1 MRTRRATRSARLAL
15 AITAAAALTAT
26 LTACEDEVVDNGA
39 AGSDS
44 AGAGGSDRDG
54 DGGSG
59 DTTEDETAEG
69 DAGRDGSGDGEGN
82 PVEQSCGTTD
92 LTFTVSTETQAG
104 GYFLVTAQAN
114 EGVTC
119 HLEGSYPGAAFGSA
133 EESHAGPA
141 GHAVGDTIKLSGD
154 AVAYAGISP
163 KTTNDDH
170 GVEYEQLIVGILGD
184 ESDPVSFRL
193 DEPVLV
199 DQPVAT
205 NWTTDPA
212 EAVPFSK

>member
-15 AITAAAALTAT
+15 AIAAAAALTAT
-26 LTACEDEVVDNGA
+26 LTACEDEVLDNGA
-39 AGSDS
+39 DSSDS
-44 AGAGGSDRDG
+44 AGAG

-59 DTTEDETAEG
+59 DTTEDDAADG
-69 DAGRDGSGDGEGN
+69 DTGRDGSGDGEGN
-82 PVEQSCGTTD
+82 PVEQTCGTTD

-114 EGVTC
+114 EGITC
-119 HLEGSYPGAAFGSA
+119 HLEGSYPAAAFGSA
-133 EESHAGPA
+133 EESHADPA
-141 GHAVGDTIKLSGD
+141 GHAVGDSIKLSGD
-154 AVAYAGISP
+154 AVAYAGITP
-163 KTTNDDH
+163 KTTSDDN
-170 GVEYEQLIVGILGD
+170 GVEYEQLIIGILGD
-184 ESDPVSFRL
+184 ESDPASFPL

-212 EAVPFSK
+212 DAVPFSK